1 MADNSLKTPFG
12 QALNR
17 LSQLRATDVAKLLG
31 QGLPASVVSVSGSI
45 VTVKFEITGPFTLPH
60 VTMPVGSSEY
70 VRLPLQPGD
79 RGVALPASAYLGGVS
94 GLGGGVAD
102 LTQRANLSNLVFFP
116 IGNKSFSTVNGQSL
130 VLYGP
135 SGVTLEDKAKTA
147 VIDLSPGRISLKVGT
162 VELLITSAG
171 ISIQGISFIT
181 HQHTGVTTGSG
192 ETGGVAT

>member
-116 IGNKSFSTVNGQSL
+116 IGNKSFSTVDGQSL